1 MEVVNERKVKKE
13 KERNSV
19 LIFIEYFIKQ
29 FTYTIYLI
37 STTSYDWK

>member
-13 KERNSV
+13 KENSV
-19 LIFIEYFIKQ
+19 LIFIEYFFKQ